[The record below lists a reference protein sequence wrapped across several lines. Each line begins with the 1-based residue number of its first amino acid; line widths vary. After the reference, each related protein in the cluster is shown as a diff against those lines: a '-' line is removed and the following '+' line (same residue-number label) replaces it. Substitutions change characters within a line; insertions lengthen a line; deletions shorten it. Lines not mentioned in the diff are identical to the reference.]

1 MAVAKQK
8 EKAEAKKKKENSNLN
23 LRLSVSQP
31 VTLYHKFFVPQ
42 AHTCKLIIRFRN
54 CLLY

>member
-1 MAVAKQK
+1 MAVAKQQ